1 MGHKTI
7 QKHSTYPSAT
17 ENRME
22 WVRCPVC
29 GNKTRV
35 KVRNDTVLLNFPLH
49 CPKCKNV
56 NLIEMKNSKIV
67 SIK

>member
-1 MGHKTI
+1 MEYEIKQSITT
-7 QKHSTYPSAT
+7 QVPAAKHT
-17 ENRME
+17 ME

-35 KVRNDTVLLNFPLH
+35 KVRKDTVLLNFPLH

-56 NLIEMKNSKIV
+56 SLIEVENLEIV
-67 SIK
+67 RIK